1 MNIKS
6 MDKARILKALYNRSQ
21 PYGLGMLQ
29 FVPVPMTTA
38 EAQKIIDEGNLY
50 FDYLKGRVMKVSL
63 AGDDM
68 RTDLYNRDNGEGAAE
83 RAIAEE
89 FKQD

>member
-1 MNIKS
+1 MNIKG

-21 PYGLGMLQ
+21 PIGMGMLH
-29 FVPVPMTTA
+29 FTPTPMTT
-38 EAQKIIDEGNLY
+38 EDAQKIIDEGSLY
-50 FDYLKGRVMKVSL
+50 FDYLKGRVMKFSL

-68 RTDLYNRDNGEGAAE
+68 RTDLYNRDNGNGAAE